1 MLNALTMM
9 AAKDRGGT
17 FGIGVG
23 DDGNILESAVLNV
36 VVIGKDRVL
45 RTPPFDNLLR
55 GCTIRRTMALAQEK
69 LVPSGLI
76 KGVSQEKIQLA
87 DVYTADEL
95 FLVAGDTHMYACTS
109 LDGKRI
115 GDGKPG
121 PVKAAVMAM
130 LVEDSVGGVDD
141 HVDVDDQSG
150 GAKGR
155 CVIS

>member
-23 DDGNILESAVLNV
+23 ADGHILESAVLNV
-36 VVIGKDRVL
+36 VVVGKDRVM

-55 GCTIRRTMALAQEK
+55 GCTIRRTMALAAEK
-69 LVPSGLI
+69 LVPA
-76 KGVSQEKIQLA
+76 GVLAGVAQEKIALA
-87 DVYTADEL
+87 DIYGADEL

-109 LDGKRI
+109 LDGRPI

-121 PVKAAVMAM
+121 PVKDKVMA
-130 LVEDSVGGVDD
+130 LLQADAREGTAD
-141 HVDVDDQSG
+141 HVELDAP
-150 GAKGR
+150 AKR
-155 CVIS
+155 AKLS